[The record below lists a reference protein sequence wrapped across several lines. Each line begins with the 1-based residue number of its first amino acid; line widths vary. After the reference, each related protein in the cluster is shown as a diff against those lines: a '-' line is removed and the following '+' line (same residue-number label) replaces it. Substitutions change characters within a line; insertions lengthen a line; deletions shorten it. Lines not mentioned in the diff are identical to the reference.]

1 MTAIEN
7 VRVSQRAKDQL
18 IKLKRSTGIPHWN
31 VLCRWGFCLS
41 LAEESVPPE
50 MDIPLDS
57 NVEMTWR
64 IFGGRRADLYMALL
78 KERLVGDGLPLRP
91 ETITRQFCLH
101 LHRGI
106 SYLADG
112 GKVRGIDD
120 LLSLVV
126 APNECRTDVRGLF
139 SDPTPGAAEERV
151 AAAPPM

>member
-7 VRVSQRAKDQL
+7 VRISQRAKDQL
-18 IKLKRSTGIPHWN
+18 IRLKRTTGIPHWN

-41 LAEESVPPE
+41 LAEEGAPPK

-64 IFGGRRADLYMALL
+64 VFGGRRADLYIALL
-78 KERLVGDGLPLRP
+78 KERLCRDGLSLNP
-91 ETITRQFCLH
+91 ETISRQFRLH

-112 GKVRGIDD
+112 SKIRGIDN
-120 LLSLVV
+120 LISLAVV
-126 APNECRTDVRGLF
+126 SGQFQDDARKTF
-139 SDPTPGAAEERV
+139 SDPSPRV
-151 AAAPPM
+151 VKE